1 MTDARA
7 IPDAVLWSEG
17 MLLLPQHFQQA
28 DQRAQALSA
37 YLTLSAAPYAWGV
50 RRLNFD
56 RVALTTGR
64 FVVTELEAIMPD
76 GLLVL
81 YPGDGE
87 APPLELDLTTVP
99 PPSANGRVAVHL
111 TVAVQSILAQRS
123 GALQRFRSIEGPK
136 VADENTGDNGATIPR
151 LVPLLGLHATDDPLR
166 APPSRYAS
174 LPLVILEP
182 GATGFAA
189 VAFEPPRLRVE
200 RDGMLHALAS
210 GIAADLRSKA
220 KQWDAQLRG
229 ARLHGHPEKEG
240 DSLDTLRALLRGLP
254 RLEAFLLSQVAHP
267 FEIYLALCDIAGDLA
282 VTGNRAGL
290 PMFPAYAH
298 ANPLAAYQAVQVFL
312 RGALEELRTP
322 HRSISFDHPASG
334 RFELRLDHMAG
345 DRTLVIG
352 ARLNPEQNA
361 AAISEWFAG
370 ALIGA
375 ESRTPAMRLNRVNG
389 AARVAI
395 DGAQELDLVPPPNM
409 LLFRVT
415 VDPAFIAAGEIL
427 QVSLPPDDGLEEPA
441 ELVLFMPA
449 ATTPDMTGAG

>member
-56 RVALTTGR
+56 RVALTTGQ

-81 YPGDGE
+81 YPGDVD
-87 APPLELDLTTVP
+87 APPLALDLTKL

-111 TVAVQSILAQRS
+111 TVAVQSLLAQRT
-123 GALQRFRSIEGPK
+123 GELQRFRSIEGPQ
-136 VADENTGDNGATIPR
+136 VVDENTGDNATTIPR
-151 LVPLLGLHATDDPLR
+151 LAPLLGLQATDDPLHP
-166 APPSRYAS
+166 PPSRYVS
-174 LPLVILEP
+174 LPLVVLEP

-200 RDGMLHALAS
+200 RDSLLYALAS

-229 ARLHGHPEKEG
+229 ARLHGHTEKES

-254 RLEAFLLSQVAHP
+254 RLEAFLLSQVVHP

-298 ANPLAAYQAVQVFL
+298 ANPLAAYQPVQMFL

-322 HRSISFDHPASG
+322 HRSISFDHPAPG
-334 RFELRLDHMAG
+334 RFELRLDQMAW

-352 ARLNPEQNA
+352 ARLTPEQNA
-361 AAISEWFAG
+361 AALAAWFAG

-375 ESRTPAMRLNRVNG
+375 ESRAPAMRLNRVNG

-415 VDPAFIAAGEIL
+415 LDPAFIAAGEVL

-449 ATTPDMTGAG
+449 GTPADMAGPG